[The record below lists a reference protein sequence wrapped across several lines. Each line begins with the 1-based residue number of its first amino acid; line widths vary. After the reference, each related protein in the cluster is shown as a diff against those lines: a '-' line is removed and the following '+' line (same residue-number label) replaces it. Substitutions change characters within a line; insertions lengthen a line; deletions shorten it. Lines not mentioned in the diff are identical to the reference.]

1 MRYYGEVTTHRRKN
15 QEYKW
20 YNARETKEEK
30 ANRYFEAVEM
40 ALCIIGVMA
49 VWMYV
54 LYAWFMGVI

>member
-1 MRYYGEVTTHRRKN
+1 MRYYGEVATHRRKHKEN
-15 QEYKW
+15 KW
-20 YNARETKEEK
+20 YNARETKEEQ

-40 ALCIIGVMA
+40 VMCVIGVMA

>member
-1 MRYYGEVTTHRRKN
+1 MRYYGEVATHRRKHKG
-15 QEYKW
+15 YKW

-40 ALCIIGVMA
+40 VMCVIGVMST
-49 VWMYV
+49 WIYV

>member
-1 MRYYGEVTTHRRKN
+1 MRYYGEVATHRRKHK
-15 QEYKW
+15 EYKW
-20 YNARETKEEK
+20 YNARETNEEK

-40 ALCIIGVMA
+40 VLCIIGVMA